1 MQHGTAVNLERND
14 MFAFSQQWT
23 LAGKAVVDAQLISA
37 QATAQAIFDS
47 GASVVDLQLEAVR
60 TALAAAT
67 VAGNQL
73 LSVKDPQA
81 LLQLSRAQPHL
92 AIECIGA
99 YARQAKNVAQ
109 ETQEKFDTVTKGE
122 FAASRQK
129 LHALLQVFKQT
140 PLPLT
145 IALNNLLKT
154 TFGGAD
160 EGYDKNKSTRPA
172 SQA

>member
-1 MQHGTAVNLERND
+1 
-14 MFAFSQQWT
+14 MFSFSEQWT

-37 QATAQAIFDS
+37 QADAQAAFDS
-47 GASVVDLQLEAVR
+47 GASVLDLQFETAR

-73 LSVKDPQA
+73 LSARDPQA
-81 LLQLSRAQPHL
+81 LLQLSRAQSQL
-92 AIECIGA
+92 AIERFDA
-99 YARQAKNVAQ
+99 YGRQAKDVAQ

-129 LHALLQVFKQT
+129 LHELLQVVKQT
-140 PLPLT
+140 PVPL
-145 IALNNLLKT
+145 IVPFNNFLKT

-160 EGYDKNKSTRPA
+160 EGYDKNKNTRPA

>member
-1 MQHGTAVNLERND
+1 
-14 MFAFSQQWT
+14 MFSFSEQWV

-37 QATAQAIFDS
+37 QAYAQAAFES
-47 GASVVDLQLEAVR
+47 GASLLDLQVETAR

-73 LSVKDPQA
+73 LSAQDPHA
-81 LLQLSRAQPHL
+81 LLQLSRAHSQL
-92 AIECIGA
+92 AIERIDA
-99 YARQAKNVAQ
+99 YGRQANDVAQ

-129 LHALLQVFKQT
+129 MHELLQVVKQT
-140 PLPLT
+140 PVPL
-145 IALNNLLKT
+145 IIPFNNFLKT

-160 EGYDKNKSTRPA
+160 EGYDKNKNTRPA